1 MRLIAPAIAVSLLV
15 LLTACDPG
23 TAESTPPVPAEPS
36 ATASVD
42 AVVDEDETPQPTTVL
57 LRTQYFAILD
67 EDDAVIE
74 QFDYFDSPTGAIAA
88 LSEAFGG
95 EPATSHYEGHLEQ
108 APGTFYSW
116 DGFTLLD
123 YDGPAVAYGEDFEV
137 STTAAVVRGL
147 AVETVGL
154 VTVGTTAAQVAAA
167 GGLEVIW
174 DGSPLLW
181 YEVDAVPGTDPEW
194 AEWAGG
200 SRISVTAAIAS
211 AGGPVT
217 SLTAPSANY
226 GP

>member
-15 LLTACDPG
+15 LLTACNPG
-23 TAESTPPVPAEPS
+23 TAESTPPVPSDPTT
-36 ATASVD
+36 TASAD

-67 EDDAVIE
+67 EDDVVIE

-88 LSEAFGG
+88 LSEAFGS
-95 EPATSHYEGHLEQ
+95 EPATSHYEGHVEQ

-147 AVETVGL
+147 AVETVGG

-167 GGLEVIW
+167 GGLEVVW

-200 SRISVTAAIAS
+200 SRNSVTAAIAS

>member
-1 MRLIAPAIAVSLLV
+1 MRLTAPAIAVSLLV

-23 TAESTPPVPAEPS
+23 AAEPTAPVSSEPSEIAS
-36 ATASVD
+36 AD
-42 AVVDEDETPQPTTVL
+42 PVVDEDEPPQPTTIM

-67 EDDAVIE
+67 EEDAVIE
-74 QFDYFDSPTGAIAA
+74 QFDYFDAPTGAIAA

-95 EPATSHYEGHLEQ
+95 EPSTSHYEGHLEQ

-137 STTAAVVRGL
+137 STTAAVVRGI
-147 AVETVGL
+147 AVETVGG
-154 VTVGTTAAQVAAA
+154 VTVGTTSAQVVAA
-167 GGLEVIW
+167 GGLEVLW

-211 AGGPVT
+211 SGGPVT